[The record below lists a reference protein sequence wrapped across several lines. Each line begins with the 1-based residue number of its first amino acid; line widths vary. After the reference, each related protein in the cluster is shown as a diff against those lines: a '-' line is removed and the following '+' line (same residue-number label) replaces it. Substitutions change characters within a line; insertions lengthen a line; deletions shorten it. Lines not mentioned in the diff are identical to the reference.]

1 LNLRNREKEQ
11 PTIDLNLTALIDVI
25 FVLLL
30 FFMVSTSFT
39 HPSAMKIDLPEAS
52 AVASPTKDTERLEL
66 VITADGKMF
75 LNDHQ
80 LVDDRVKTLI
90 AAFTQAVGDNRKVPL
105 ILRADRETPHHFV
118 VRAMDVA
125 AQLGFT
131 DLSIATDRSDG
142 KGE

>member
-1 LNLRNREKEQ
+1 LRNREKEE

-52 AVASPTKDTERLEL
+52 AVASPTNTDKQLEL
-66 VITADGKMF
+66 VIDKDGKMF
-75 LNDHQ
+75 LNDQQ
-80 LVDDRVKTLI
+80 LVDDRVKTLV

-105 ILRADRETPHHFV
+105 ILRADRNTAHHFV

-125 AQLGFT
+125 AQMGFT

-142 KGE
+142 TSE